1 MDTLSNVSQLRNL
14 WLRSADER
22 LASWREFR
30 LELQDSYDSCDSTS
44 LLSSLDAISVW
55 WSYMPLVTVSM
66 DPFSPSRWPTVWE
79 IIADGQCCKY
89 SKGLA
94 MALNAYYLD
103 SDLDVRV
110 ARVLDRKA
118 GDEYLVAIVNDE
130 IVLNTPYGNTA
141 NLRDVSHI
149 ETQESWQMDDIL
161 RLQEH

>member
-1 MDTLSNVSQLRNL
+1 
-14 WLRSADER
+14 
-22 LASWREFR
+22 
-30 LELQDSYDSCDSTS
+30 
-44 LLSSLDAISVW
+44 
-55 WSYMPLVTVSM
+55 
-66 DPFSPSRWPTVWE
+66 
-79 IIADGQCCKY
+79 
-89 SKGLA
+89 